1 MRDDHRASGEAPR
14 HCPGSPDR
22 AAADAEAADA
32 AGADAHAAEAEAE
45 ADADAHAG
53 ATVHAG
59 RTGPGLTDDQ
69 ARLLAHR
76 AGGTPLYAYSR
87 AALRASA
94 DRVRRASAPGA
105 AVYYSLKAN
114 PHPGVVTAL
123 AGLVDG
129 FDVCSPAELETALD
143 AGADPGRVLF
153 TGPAKTR
160 AEAATALAAGVAVTV
175 ESPGQAALL
184 AGVAAEHGLPG
195 RSVLRLNT
203 AYPGRT
209 PGSEPSPNQFGI
221 DEADLPG
228 VVALLQDSAVP
239 VTGVQVFWGSQYAD
253 ADVILGARKEMAD
266 RARAVA
272 ARFGLDLTL
281 VSLGGG
287 VALPWLDRDPAVDW
301 AGLYAA
307 NAAGEA
313 EEAAA
318 RNAVPAH
325 AVEGANAANAARAN
339 GAGAANASDAGRPA
353 DAAEGSAHDAGAAPA
368 TNATRSKA
376 TWPDAD
382 ALPLAFEYGRALVG
396 PAGSLLT
403 RVLDT
408 KTVGGRRYVLV
419 DAGLNHAMLTSRL
432 VAGAARGEPRVRLVG
447 GDGRGPVSPAWVTGP
462 LCSQLDVL
470 AAGVPLPEVHP
481 GDLLV
486 FPDTGAYGP
495 TFSPSGFLS
504 RDEVREV
511 VF

>member
-1 MRDDHRASGEAPR
+1 MRDDHRASGEAPG

-32 AGADAHAAEAEAE
+32 AGADAHAAEANT
-45 ADADAHAG
+45 HANAG
-53 ATVHAG
+53 PTGHAG

-313 EEAAA
+313 AT
-318 RNAVPAH
+318 
-325 AVEGANAANAARAN
+325 
-339 GAGAANASDAGRPA
+339 
-353 DAAEGSAHDAGAAPA
+353 APA
-368 TNATRSKA
+368 R
-376 TWPDAD
+376 DAD